1 MIQKLPTPRFVILM
15 MILEKKN
22 LKNFIILT
30 FDFEVTSIFGSK
42 VKFKKMTFDLFL
54 A

>member
-15 MILEKKN
+15 MIFEKKN

-30 FDFEVTSIFGSK
+30 FDFEVTLTFGSR
-42 VKFKKMTFDLFL
+42 VKFKEMTFDP
-54 A
+54 